1 MLRIALRVLAVLAV
15 FAFTVFLIPSSVPFA
30 GAEEAIPEYEP
41 VKLAATSVEPLEMG
55 EIAPYAPLKS
65 GFLKNKGGYLDDTIS
80 VQIKTTRAYDT
91 KVFLTYVQIADPTQ
105 LRTAPAQANT
115 FNPDKYRSKKIVNA
129 DIIAKRCKAVLAING
144 DYFIDR
150 KEGCIVRNGVR
161 LRSADFGVFDCL
173 IIDTNGDFHILKTPT
188 EAEFDAFEGE
198 VMHSFSFGPGLVI
211 DGEAQTDYNAGTMG
225 GTSKKAQRQVIC
237 QMDKL
242 SYLIVTTHGPEQS
255 GSEGMSLK
263 QLQAFLMELGVQ
275 QAYNLDGGS
284 STWLVL
290 NNDKINHKS
299 KRGIADI
306 IYFAT
311 AQEGK

>member
-1 MLRIALRVLAVLAV
+1 
-15 FAFTVFLIPSSVPFA
+15 
-30 GAEEAIPEYEP
+30 
-41 VKLAATSVEPLEMG
+41 MG

-263 QLQAFLMELGVQ
+263 QKKDDQKSNSDNVSMLLLNFLLTKHPTQED
-275 QAYNLDGGS
+275 AIK
-284 STWLVL
+284 LVPH
-290 NNDKINHKS
+290 NNQTKRTLHSRSMWTKILPPYSITKYRLILSLVFHH
-299 KRGIADI
+299 
-306 IYFAT
+306 
-311 AQEGK
+311 

>member
-1 MLRIALRVLAVLAV
+1 
-15 FAFTVFLIPSSVPFA
+15 
-30 GAEEAIPEYEP
+30 
-41 VKLAATSVEPLEMG
+41 
-55 EIAPYAPLKS
+55 
-65 GFLKNKGGYLDDTIS
+65 
-80 VQIKTTRAYDT
+80 
-91 KVFLTYVQIADPTQ
+91 
-105 LRTAPAQANT
+105 
-115 FNPDKYRSKKIVNA
+115 
-129 DIIAKRCKAVLAING
+129 
-144 DYFIDR
+144 
-150 KEGCIVRNGVR
+150 
-161 LRSADFGVFDCL
+161 
-173 IIDTNGDFHILKTPT
+173 
-188 EAEFDAFEGE
+188 
-198 VMHSFSFGPGLVI
+198 
-211 DGEAQTDYNAGTMG
+211 
-225 GTSKKAQRQVIC
+225 
-237 QMDKL
+237 MDKL